1 MTEESKRKLDE
12 DLKRL
17 RSELENADET
27 TRKRMEALVEKVEQ
41 RLAEGEGKA
50 AQGLLQELEEEIM
63 QFEIKHPRLTAIL
76 NDLMVTLSNMGI

>member
-17 RSELENADET
+17 RSELENADEA

-63 QFEIKHPRLTAIL
+63 QFEIEHPRLTAIL